1 MTNNN
6 IDIDKVITCISNDIS
21 SSIKSNLSI
30 IIKSINDSNKTI
42 NLVEELLKELPEYK
56 KLRLNYY
63 GLIIKNHY
71 LQWKL
76 NKHNRNIYI
85 NIENPDDSL
94 DQSNDNIKV
103 ININDK
109 NNNISS
115 DNNKTNIILKKNEE
129 EEEEQEEEEEEE
141 ELVLVTINK
150 KSYYKNELTNVL
162 YECLSNEDIGD
173 EVGKLVND
181 KIVKLKK

>member
-85 NIENPDDSL
+85 NIENPDDDL
-94 DQSNDNIKV
+94 EQFNNNVKV

-109 NNNISS
+109 NNNTSRD
-115 DNNKTNIILKKNEE
+115 DNKNNIILKKNEEEEYKKKEIDDKEEEDEE

-141 ELVLVTINK
+141 
-150 KSYYKNELTNVL
+150 
-162 YECLSNEDIGD
+162 
-173 EVGKLVND
+173 
-181 KIVKLKK
+181 